1 MQNHIRTRLLTVLM
15 VAGLLGVTAGCM
27 QSVPRLPIACIDADP
42 SIGYAP
48 LTVTFDASC
57 SFIPPEAAGVY
68 SFVWDF
74 DDEATG
80 TGRTITHTFLDPGT
94 YMVSVG
100 MNDSGGIPV
109 DAAVRTI
116 TVLPV
121 P

>member
-1 MQNHIRTRLLTVLM
+1 MQNRIRTRLFTVLM
-15 VAGLLGVTAGCM
+15 VAGLLGITGGCM
-27 QSVPRLPIACIDADP
+27 QSVSQLPIACIDADP

-48 LTVTFDASC
+48 LSVSFDAAC
-57 SFIPPEAAGVY
+57 SFVPPEAAGVY
-68 SFVWDF
+68 SFVWNF
-74 DDEATG
+74 DDGTTG
-80 TGRTITHTFLDPGT
+80 TGRTITHTFVDPGT

-109 DAAVRTI
+109 SAAVRTI